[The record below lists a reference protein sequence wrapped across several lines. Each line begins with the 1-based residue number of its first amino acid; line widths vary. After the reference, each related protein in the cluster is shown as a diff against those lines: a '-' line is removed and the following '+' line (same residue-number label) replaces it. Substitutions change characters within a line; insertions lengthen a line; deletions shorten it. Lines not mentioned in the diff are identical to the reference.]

1 MVQTDCWYTFEL
13 DKHIFAIVGFS
24 GNGRN
29 EKENDNVFKIV
40 DRNKM

>member
-13 DKHIFAIVGFS
+13 DKDIFAIVGFS

-29 EKENDNVFKIV
+29 KKKNNVAFDIAY
-40 DRNKM
+40 RNKK